1 MKIIGLR
8 AVIIDSNFLFLDNI
22 SIRTMKLINN
32 QDTTLYSEVK
42 ANINNKTEVY
52 IAASYLSSLAT
63 YELIAEFAGAKSIQV
78 LIDNPNAETDLRF
91 AYDEQEAKDYFEL
104 KSRRKAI
111 EVSNLLKAKCHIRE
125 GKVGGQKFILLKNG
139 DAGICYSIVP
149 SDLNLVTL
157 GLIKSSSVIYLNEFK
172 DEENQYLAI
181 FNNAW
186 SKSSKELTP
195 QLVELID
202 KAHILNSPELLYKFT
217 LNNIFQ
223 NKIINEVSEQR
234 LRKTG
239 FKDTIVWGM
248 LYNFQQDA
256 VLGAID
262 KIETYG
268 GCIIADSVGLGKTFE
283 ALAIM
288 KYYQLR
294 NDRILVLCP
303 KKLRDNWVVYAQNDV
318 QNILTKDRMNFDVLN
333 HTDLNRTKGY
343 SGDINLESVN
353 WGNYDLVV
361 IDESHNFRN
370 NDPRRE
376 TITRYKRLMNDII
389 QSGVKTKV
397 LMLSATP
404 VNTRMNDIK
413 NQIAFITEQ
422 NDKALKQFGISSIEV
437 TLRKAQQKFNHWLK
451 TNATDG
457 VSRDTL
463 VNSLNGDYFKL
474 LDLLTIA
481 RSRKHIEKYYDVSD
495 IGKFPKRLKPISK
508 YSDFDTA
515 GAFPAMDKV
524 NNELNALN
532 LKFYSP
538 LSYVRDDK
546 KTSYE
551 EKYDTLTSKGVFKQ
565 ENREESLIHLMRV
578 NLLKR
583 LESSIHSF
591 RLTLQSLLRQIDDL
605 LSKVENA
612 QNTEF
617 FNSELDITQVDFDDD
632 ALEELLVGG
641 KVKVLLQD
649 IDLIK
654 CKEDLLDDKRRI
666 QNILAQ
672 TLVVDTS
679 RDAKL
684 KDLKELILDKIQN
697 PLNKGNKKVVIF
709 SAFADTIK
717 YLYSELS
724 PLLLKQKLY
733 SAQVTGGET
742 NKTNMPNCKSGLS
755 SILINF
761 SPLSKKRS
769 VIYPDEKNQIDIL
782 FCTDC
787 ISEGQN
793 LQDCDYLINYDIHW
807 NPVRIIQRFGRID
820 RIGSVND
827 QIQLV
832 NFFPNLD
839 LDSYI
844 DLIARVKGRMQI
856 LDVSATGDDN
866 IIDETANQNQDL
878 DYRKKQLK
886 QLQNQI
892 LDLED
897 IEGGISITDLT
908 FNDFKIDA
916 DRLTVEEKA
925 TFDLTPKGIFSI
937 TPNNLD
943 DGQKGAIFCLK
954 ELNVPEEDAFA
965 NNAIYP
971 YSLCYVNQSGEIFI
985 PSNNPKRCLDYF
997 KKLCLGKRDVATKL
1011 LAEFDKET
1019 KNGKN
1024 MDAYVAL
1031 LNAALKDIKGTDD
1044 ELGLD
1049 SLATPGGTAI
1059 SKKDINAPYELVSYL
1074 IIK

>member
-1 MKIIGLR
+1 MR
-8 AVIIDSNFLFLDNI
+8 
-22 SIRTMKLINN
+22 LINN
-32 QDTTLYSEVK
+32 QDTLLFNELKLKLKSDSEVF
-42 ANINNKTEVY
+42 ISV
-52 IAASYLSSLAT
+52 SYTSILALHELLPELS
-63 YELIAEFAGAKSIQV
+63 GVKSIHI
-78 LIDNPNAETDLRF
+78 LIDNKVIEQDIRF
-91 AYDEQEAKDYFEL
+91 SYDEMESRAYYDL
-104 KSRRKAI
+104 KSKHKA
-111 EVSNLLKAKCHIRE
+111 EKVVELLKTKCQFRE
-125 GKVGGQKFILLKNG
+125 GKIGGQKFILIKNKKQSTCF
-139 DAGICYSIVP
+139 AIVP
-149 SDLNLVTL
+149 NDLNLVTL
-157 GLIKSSSVIYLNEFK
+157 GLLKSNYNLYLNEFV
-172 DEENQYLAI
+172 DEEDQYLKIFEAI
-181 FNNAW
+181 WN
-186 SKSSKELTP
+186 KSPKDISH
-195 QLVELID
+195 QIIHHVE
-202 KAHILNSPELLYKFT
+202 KACHNYSPEAIYKFT
-217 LNNIFQ
+217 LNHIFQ
-223 NKIINEVSEQR
+223 SKIINEVSEQR

-239 FKDTIVWGM
+239 FKDSVVWSM

-303 KKLRDNWVVYAQNDV
+303 KKLRDNWLIYSQNDV
-318 QNILTKDRMNFDVLN
+318 RNVLSKDRMNFDVLN
-333 HTDLNRTKGY
+333 HTDLNRVKGM
-343 SGDINLESVN
+343 SGDINLETVN
-353 WGNYDLVV
+353 WGNYDVIV

-370 NDPRRE
+370 NDPYKE
-376 TITRYKRLMNDII
+376 TITRYQRLMNDII
-389 QSGVKTKV
+389 KSGVKTKV

-422 NDKALKQFGISSIEV
+422 NDKALKQYGISSIDQ

-451 TNATDG
+451 TNKNEQG
-457 VSRDTL
+457 SRDSL
-463 VNSLNGDYFKL
+463 VNSLSGDYFKL

-481 RSRKHIEKYYDVSD
+481 RSRKHIEKYYDISD
-495 IGKFPKRLKPISK
+495 IGKFPNRLLPITIN
-508 YSDFDTA
+508 SDFDTS
-515 GAFPAMDKV
+515 GSFPAIDKV

-546 KTSYE
+546 KAAYE
-551 EKYDTLTSKGVFKQ
+551 SKYDTTTSKGIFKQ
-565 ENREESLIHLMRV
+565 ESREESLIHLMRV

-583 LESSIHSF
+583 LESSIYSF
-591 RLTLQSLLRQIDDL
+591 KLTLESLLYKIDDL

-612 QNTEF
+612 QNNDF
-617 FNSELDITQVDFDDD
+617 FNSDLDINTVDLDDD
-632 ALEELLVGG
+632 TLAELLVGG

-654 CKEDLLDDKRRI
+654 CKEDLLDDKKRLE
-666 QNILAQ
+666 NILAL
-672 TLVVDTS
+672 TIVIDPS

-684 KDLKELILDKIQN
+684 QDLKNLIQN
-697 PLNKGNKKVVIF
+697 KIKKPINKGNNKVIVF
-709 SAFADTIK
+709 SAFADTAM

-724 PLLLKQKLY
+724 PWLLKQNIY
-733 SAQVTGGET
+733 SAQVTGSDT
-742 NKTNMPNCKSGLS
+742 NRTNMPNCSSALS

-761 SPLSKKRS
+761 SPLSKKRQA
-769 VIYPDEKNQIDIL
+769 VYPDEQNEISVL

-793 LQDCDYLINYDIHW
+793 LQDCDYLVNYDIHW

-820 RIGSVND
+820 RIGSVNEK
-827 QIQLV
+827 IQLV

-844 DLIARVKGRMQI
+844 DLIGRVKGRMQI

-866 IIDETANQNQDL
+866 IIDETASQNQDL

-892 LDLED
+892 MDLED

-916 DRLTVEEKA
+916 DRLTSEEKEA
-925 TFDLTPKGIFSI
+925 YELTPKGIFSI
-937 TPNNLD
+937 TENNLS
-943 DGQKGAIFCLK
+943 DGQAGAIFCLK
-954 ELNVPEEDAFA
+954 ELNVSEEDVYAT
-965 NNAIYP
+965 NAIYP
-971 YSLCYVNQSGEIFI
+971 YSLCYINEKGEAFI
-985 PSNNPKRCLDYF
+985 PGNNPKRCLDYF
-997 KKLCLGKRDVATKL
+997 KKLCLGKKEISKEL
-1011 LAEFDKET
+1011 LAEFNKKTKSGKEM
-1019 KNGKN
+1019 K
-1024 MDAYVAL
+1024 MYSAL
-1031 LNAALKDIKGTDD
+1031 LESALTSIKGSKD
-1044 ELGLD
+1044 ELGLA
-1049 SLATPGGTAI
+1049 SLAFPGGTAI
-1059 SKKDINAPYELVSYL
+1059 KQGDVDTPFEIVSFC

>member
-1 MKIIGLR
+1 MKI
-8 AVIIDSNFLFLDNI
+8 
-22 SIRTMKLINN
+22 INN
-32 QDTTLYSEVK
+32 QDKLLIEELNS
-42 ANINNKTEVY
+42 N
-52 IAASYLSSLAT
+52 LSSDSEIFIAVSYASVLSL
-63 YELIAEFAGAKSIQV
+63 YELLEKFSQAKSIQI
-78 LIDNPNAETDLRF
+78 LIDNKDAENDIRF
-91 AYDEQEAKDYFEL
+91 TYDEAESKAYFD
-104 KSRRKAI
+104 
-111 EVSNLLKAKCHIRE
+111 LKAKYKALETSDLLKTNCQIRE
-125 GKVGGQKFILLKNG
+125 GKVGGQKFILIKNKSNS
-139 DAGICYSIVP
+139 ICYSIVP
-149 SDLNLVTL
+149 NDLNLVTL
-157 GLIKSSSVIYLNEFK
+157 GKITSNQTIYLNEFH
-172 DEENQYLAI
+172 DDENQYLNI
-181 FNNAW
+181 FQSVW
-186 SKSSKELTP
+186 SKSNKDITQQVIS
-195 QLVELID
+195 LVD
-202 KAHILNSPELLYKFT
+202 KAHIQNSPELIYKFT
-217 LNNIFQ
+217 LNHIFQ

-239 FKDTIVWGM
+239 FKDTMVWSM
-248 LYNFQQDA
+248 LFNFQQDA

-283 ALAIM
+283 ALAVM

-294 NDRILVLCP
+294 NDRILLLCP
-303 KKLRDNWVVYAQNDV
+303 KKLRDNWLIYSQNDV
-318 QNILTKDRMNFDVLN
+318 RNILSKDRMNFDVLN
-333 HTDLNRTKGY
+333 HTDLNRERGF
-343 SGDINLESVN
+343 SGDINLETVN
-353 WGNYDLVV
+353 WGNYDLIV

-370 NDPRRE
+370 NDPRKE
-376 TITRYKRLMNDII
+376 TITRYQRLMNDII

-422 NDKALKQFGISSIEV
+422 NDKALKKFGISSIEQ
-437 TLRKAQQKFNHWLK
+437 TLRKAQQKFNHWLH
-451 TNATDG
+451 TNNNDNT
-457 VSRDTL
+457 SRDNL
-463 VNSLNGDYFKL
+463 VNSLSGDYFKL

-495 IGKFPKRLKPISK
+495 IGKFPQRLKPISMH
-508 YSDFDTA
+508 SDFDTA

-546 KTSYE
+546 KASYE
-551 EKYDTLTSKGVFKQ
+551 EKYDTLTSKGIFKQ
-565 ENREESLIHLMRV
+565 ANREESLIHLMRV

-591 RLTLQSLLRQIDDL
+591 RLTLESLLSQIDDL
-605 LSKVENA
+605 LGKVENA

-617 FNSELDITQVDFDDD
+617 FNSELDITSVDFDDD
-632 ALEELLVGG
+632 NLEDLLVGG

-654 CKEDLLDDKRRI
+654 CKEDLLDDKKRLE
-666 QNILAQ
+666 NIHSQ
-672 TLVVDTS
+672 TLVVDSS

-684 KDLKELILDKIQN
+684 KDLKEIILNKIQN
-697 PLNKGNKKVVIF
+697 PLNPNNKKVVVF
-709 SAFADTIK
+709 SAFADTVK
-717 YLYSELS
+717 YLYQELS
-724 PLLLKQKLY
+724 PWLFELGLY
-733 SAQVTGGET
+733 SAQVTGGDT

-761 SPLSKKRS
+761 SPLSKKRD
-769 VIYPDEKNQIDIL
+769 VVYPEEKNQIDIL

-793 LQDCDYLINYDIHW
+793 LQDCDFLVNYDIHW

-820 RIGSVND
+820 RIGSIND
-827 QIQLV
+827 KIQLV

-839 LDSYI
+839 LDNYI
-844 DLIARVKGRMQI
+844 DLIGRVKGRMQI

-866 IIDETANQNQDL
+866 IIDETASQNQDL

-916 DRLTVEEKA
+916 DRLTIEEKQ
-925 TFDLTPKGIFSI
+925 TFDLTPNAIHSV
-937 TPNNLD
+937 TANNLE
-943 DGQKGAIFCLK
+943 DGQKGVIFCVK
-954 ELNVPEEDAFA
+954 ELNVADEDIYAS
-965 NNAIYP
+965 NAIYP
-971 YSLCYVNQSGEIFI
+971 YSLCYVNEAGEIFI

-997 KKLCLGKRDVATKL
+997 KKLCLGKTETTSDFLSEFTKQ
-1011 LAEFDKET
+1011 T
-1019 KNGKN
+1019 KGGKN
-1024 MDAYVAL
+1024 MDTYTNL
-1031 LNAALKDIKGTDD
+1031 LESAMKNIKGADE

-1049 SLATPGGTAI
+1049 SLASPGGTAI
-1059 SKKDINAPYELVSYL
+1059 TKKDINAPYEIISFLV
-1074 IIK
+1074 IK

>member
-1 MKIIGLR
+1 MKI
-8 AVIIDSNFLFLDNI
+8 
-22 SIRTMKLINN
+22 INN
-32 QDTTLYSEVK
+32 QDNVLIDEISLKISEESE
-42 ANINNKTEVY
+42 IF
-52 IAASYLSSLAT
+52 IAVSYTSVLSL
-63 YELIAEFAGAKSIQV
+63 YELINKFPKVKSIHILV
-78 LIDNPNAETDLRF
+78 DNVSAGRDLRF
-91 AYDEQEAKDYFEL
+91 SYDDAESKVYF
-104 KSRRKAI
+104 
-111 EVSNLLKAKCHIRE
+111 NLKAQYKAKKVSDFISKKCQIRE
-125 GKVGGQKFILLKNG
+125 GNVGGQKFILIKN
-139 DAGICYSIVP
+139 ANTNTCFSIVP
-149 SDLNLVTL
+149 KDLNLITL
-157 GLIKSSSVIYLNEFK
+157 GFLNSNSIIYINEFDDSEDQYLN
-172 DEENQYLAI
+172 I
-181 FNNAW
+181 FQNVW
-186 SKSSKELTP
+186 SKSGMDITS
-195 QLVELID
+195 QIQNLID
-202 KAHILNSPELLYKFT
+202 KVFAQNSPDFLYKFT
-217 LNNIFQ
+217 LNHVFQ
-223 NKIINEVSEQR
+223 NKIINEISEQR
-234 LRKTG
+234 LIKTG
-239 FKDTIVWGM
+239 FKDTNVWRM

-283 ALAIM
+283 ALAVM

-294 NDRILVLCP
+294 NDRILLLCP
-303 KKLRDNWVVYAQNDV
+303 KKLRDNWLIYSQNDV
-318 QNILTKDRMNFDVLN
+318 RNILSKDRMNFDVLN
-333 HTDLNRTKGY
+333 HTDLTREKGF
-343 SGDINLESVN
+343 SGDINLETIN
-353 WGNYDLVV
+353 WGNYDLIV

-370 NDPRRE
+370 NDPRKE
-376 TITRYKRLMNDII
+376 TVTRYQRLMRDII

-422 NDKALKQFGISSIEV
+422 NDKALKQFGISSIEQ
-437 TLRKAQQKFNHWLK
+437 TLRKAQQKFNHWLR
-451 TNATDG
+451 TNTNDNS
-457 VSRDTL
+457 SRDTL
-463 VNSLNGDYFKL
+463 VDSLSGDYFKL

-495 IGKFPKRLKPISK
+495 IGKFPLRLKPISM

-515 GAFPAMDKV
+515 AAFPAMDKV

-546 KTSYE
+546 KASYE
-551 EKYDTLTSKGVFKQ
+551 EKYDTLTSKGVFRQ
-565 ENREESLIHLMRV
+565 ANREESLIHLMRV

-591 RLTLQSLLRQIDDL
+591 RLTLESLLEKIDDL

-617 FNSELDITQVDFDDD
+617 FNSDLEITSVDFDDEN
-632 ALEELLVGG
+632 LEELLVGG

-654 CKEDLLDDKRRI
+654 CKEDLLDDKRRLE
-666 QNILAQ
+666 NIHSQ
-672 TLVVDTS
+672 TLVIDST

-684 KDLKELILDKIQN
+684 KDLKELILNKIKN
-697 PLNKGNKKVVIF
+697 PLNKDNKKVIVF
-709 SAFADTIK
+709 SAFADTVK

-724 PLLLKQKLY
+724 PWLLENKLY
-733 SAQVTGGET
+733 SAQVTGGDT
-742 NKTNMPNCKSGLS
+742 NKTNMPACNSGLS

-769 VIYPDEKNQIDIL
+769 SVYPDEKNQIDVL

-793 LQDCDYLINYDIHW
+793 LQDCDYLVNYDIHW

-820 RIGSVND
+820 RIGSVNEK
-827 QIQLV
+827 IQLV

-839 LDSYI
+839 LDNYI
-844 DLIARVKGRMQI
+844 DLIGRVKGRMQI

-916 DRLTVEEKA
+916 DRLTTEEKS
-925 TFDLTPKGIFSI
+925 FFELTPKGIFSL
-937 TPNNLD
+937 TTNNIQ
-943 DGQKGAIFCLK
+943 DGKKGVIFCVK
-954 ELNVPEEDAFA
+954 ELQVGEEDIYA

-971 YSLCYVNQSGEIFI
+971 YSLCYVNENNEIFI
-985 PSNNPKRCLDYF
+985 PSNNPKRCMDYF
-997 KKLCLGKRDVATKL
+997 KKLCLGKTLPFEDL
-1011 LAEFDKET
+1011 IAEFNQQT
-1019 KNGKN
+1019 KFAKN
-1024 MDAYVAL
+1024 MDKYVTL
-1031 LNAALKDIKGTDD
+1031 LESAMKNIKGA
-1044 ELGLD
+1044 EEEIGLD
-1049 SLATPGGTAI
+1049 SLATPGGTAVT
-1059 SKKDINAPYELVSYL
+1059 KKDINTPYEIVSYL